1 MPVTCG
7 RIKEEN
13 AVQSKLSQNFLVLRL
28 EPGDD
33 VFASILKALAEHNVR
48 QGFLVSGIGH
58 FAPVRLG
65 YFIGAGQY
73 AEQDFPD
80 GGEVLNLSGNIALK
94 DGKPFLHLHCTLAR
108 DDYSVFGGHLVSATV
123 DVTLE
128 VLVIVIPDEVR
139 MTRKLEESTGL
150 HGLYI
155 E

>member
-1 MPVTCG
+1 
-7 RIKEEN
+7 
-13 AVQSKLSQNFLVLRL
+13 VQSKLSENLLALRL
-28 EPGDD
+28 EAGED
-33 VFASILKALAEHNVR
+33 VFSSILKALGEHNIR
-48 QGFLVSGIGH
+48 QGFVVSGIGH

-94 DGKPFLHLHCTLAR
+94 EDKPFLHLHCVLGR

-128 VLVIVIPDEVR
+128 VLVIAIPDQAR

-150 HGLYI
+150 HGLCL